1 MQKFFIRHKLI
12 TGDITHL
19 SDSDSEL
26 VLNENKLNIE
36 DVVHIETL
44 DKKYLAQITDME
56 NNSVEVEILEDLG
69 ERENPYQPDITII
82 QSLSNDSKFTFFI
95 EKSVEIG
102 IERIIPIESK
112 YSLKTRNKALKDQG
126 YWRKL
131 VKDAKEQSRNIFPTI
146 IDKPI
151 RIKDLYEY
159 NFPENSV
166 LICLATEN
174 VEPMSL
180 TDLQKEHD
188 LKNRPVYI
196 AIGPEKGW
204 SSSDINVFKELGFEF
219 IYLKGNILR
228 TETTGLVIG
237 SIIKYIKGE
246 I

>member
-1 MQKFFIRHKLI
+1 MQKFFIRHKLT

-26 VLNENKLNIE
+26 IINEKKLQIE
-36 DVVHIETL
+36 DLVKIETL
-44 DKKYLAQITDME
+44 DKNFLAQITHIE
-56 NNSVEVEILEDLG
+56 NNSVEIEILEDNG
-69 ERENPYQPDITII
+69 MRENPYQPDITII
-82 QSLSNDSKFTFFI
+82 QSLSNDSKFTYFI

-112 YSLKTRNKALKDQG
+112 YSLRSRNKALKDQG

-131 VKDAKEQSRNIFPTI
+131 VKDAKEQSRNIFPTM
-146 IDKPI
+146 IDTPI
-151 RIKDLYEY
+151 RIKDLYEHE
-159 NFPENSV
+159 FQEDAV

-174 VEPMSL
+174 VEPIS
-180 TDLQKEHD
+180 LQKLSEKHD
-188 LKNRPVYI
+188 IKNKPVYI

-204 SSSDINVFKELGFEF
+204 SSSDIAVFKTLDFDF
-219 IYLKGNILR
+219 VNLKGNILR